1 VAGFFLVLAFFAF
14 LGYAWGP
21 RAARTGSLELRA
33 VSCLLSGLL
42 VVHCWLSLL
51 SLAHVAWSVP
61 SVALPLLVAG
71 GALAWRRRRSPR
83 SSSELHRSAALGFG
97 DAIALLALAA
107 FALCAWRQWIV
118 TSDFFYHWGVKGEK
132 FFLARGIDAHYLKGP
147 LAIAAWYPTLLP
159 ELHALTA
166 LVRGRFDARE
176 MMAWSVL
183 WLALLWLAVRG
194 VLRAMPI
201 ERRLGQAGIGAV
213 LALCAA
219 AGISV
224 RLAGG
229 ADWIVALALVV
240 GGAALLA
247 EPEGDWDPALAVAAA
262 TAAAAKTEGVV
273 LAALLLGLD
282 LARRALQR
290 PRRLRLLRW
299 LASLGPSLLVVALW
313 IAQNARAGLWP
324 HDLSA
329 APREW
334 HVREWLGTFD
344 LQFLSG
350 AAPTFHLPALL
361 LLIPLLFV
369 RRATR
374 WLGLALALQLAFYE
388 AVYLTSRGRPELYV
402 RTTFARLAF
411 QLLPALVVG
420 LVAMVSG
427 GTRAADSNGEGRASP
442 GSPCRRGADA
452 APEPTRGLRRSPS

>member
-1 VAGFFLVLAFFAF
+1 VAGFFLVLAFLAF
-14 LGYAWGP
+14 LGFAWGP
-21 RAARTGSLELRA
+21 RAAKTGSLELYA
-33 VSCLLSGLL
+33 VFCLLSGLL

-51 SLAHVAWSVP
+51 SLADIEWSGP
-61 SVALPLLVAG
+61 SVALPLLLA
-71 GALAWRRRRSPR
+71 GALFAWRRRRSPR
-83 SSSELHRSAALGFG
+83 SSAATRRPAALGFG
-97 DAIALLALAA
+97 DAIALLAIAA

-132 FFLARGIDAHYLKGP
+132 FFLARGIDAHYLRGP
-147 LAIAAWYPTLLP
+147 LAIAVWYPTLLP

-166 LVRGRFDARE
+166 LARGRFDAHE
-176 MMAWSVL
+176 MMAWSAL
-183 WLALLWLAVRG
+183 WLALLWLAARG
-194 VLRAMPI
+194 VLRAMPV

-213 LALCAA
+213 LALCVA

-240 GGAALLA
+240 GAAALLA
-247 EPEGDWDPALAVAAA
+247 EPTGDWDPALAVAAA

-290 PRRLRLLRW
+290 PRRFRPCW

-313 IAQNARAGLWP
+313 IAQSTRAGLWP
-324 HDLSA
+324 HELSA

-350 AAPTFHLPALL
+350 AAPTFYLPALL

-369 RRATR
+369 RRTTR
-374 WLGLALALQLAFYE
+374 WLGLALTLQLAFYE
-388 AVYLTSRGRPELYV
+388 AVYLTSRGSPELYV

-420 LVAMVSG
+420 FVAM
-427 GTRAADSNGEGRASP
+427 TANGEGRASP
-442 GSPCRRGADA
+442 GSPCPRAGGA
-452 APEPTRGLRRSPS
+452 APGPTRGLRRSPS